1 MTKTLIDIPDDLMAE
16 AMEALGAKTKAEAVR
31 KALALVSR
39 QERQRQAIRWFAES
53 GAFEDLNDPDVRASA
68 RR

>member
-16 AMEALGAKTKAEAVR
+16 AMEALGVSTKAEAVR
-31 KALALVSR
+31 TALARVAR
-39 QERQRQAIRWFAES
+39 QESQREAVRWIAES
-53 GAFEDLNDPDVRASA
+53 GVLADLNDPEVRAAA